1 MWHELTVT
9 FQLRSPLHIGY
20 LPSRS
25 SIFSPTRY
33 YVPGRTLWGA
43 LTRSI
48 TESIHRQPG
57 GADYRSI
64 GHILRENFRFSY
76 FYVHDGRTYYLPE
89 YRDDGLMYG
98 GLDRYEFEG
107 RFIASTVSTALRG
120 GVALKGS
127 LHETEYINNMFHDG
141 EKVEKTR
148 IMGCIWIKNSPL
160 NLEIQ
165 KDGLFIGDI
174 NILHE
179 LTLGGESKYGFGK
192 VVLESI
198 RSGRTPFRVHVSNG
212 IQISDEFLRGHMRY
226 TPDLKFNGDLELV
239 SGRAYFDPER
249 SNRTSEKPGDVI
261 IKPEYYLTPGTQME
275 DHEEATLLWDGS
287 IEFPVLH

>member
-9 FQLRSPLHIGY
+9 FQLMSPLHIGY

-33 YVPGRTLWGA
+33 HVPGRTLWGA

-48 TESIHRQPG
+48 TESIYGQPG
-57 GADYRSI
+57 GDDYRSI

-76 FYVHDGRTYYLPE
+76 FYIHDGRTYYLPE

-107 RFIASTVSTALRG
+107 RFIASTVSTALKD

-127 LHETEYINNMFHDG
+127 LHETEYINSMFHDG
-141 EKVEKTR
+141 EKVERTR
-148 IMGCIWIKNSPL
+148 IMGCIWIKNRPL

-165 KDGLFIGDI
+165 KDGIFIDDI

-198 RSGRTPFRVHVSNG
+198 RSGRTPFRVHVSED

-226 TPDLKFNGDLELV
+226 THDLKFTGDLELL
-239 SGRAYFDPER
+239 SGRAYFDPE
-249 SNRTSEKPGDVI
+249 SNRSSEKPGGVI
-261 IKPEYYLTPGTQME
+261 IKPEYYLTPGTRIE
-275 DHEEATLLWDGS
+275 DHKEATLLWDGTL
-287 IEFPVLH
+287 VR

>member
-48 TESIHRQPG
+48 TESIHRHPG

-89 YRDDGLMYG
+89 YRDHGLIYG
-98 GLDRYEFEG
+98 GLDIYEFEG

-120 GVALKGS
+120 GVVLKGS
-127 LHETEYINNMFHDG
+127 LHETEYINNIFHDG

-148 IMGCIWIKNSPL
+148 IMGCIWVKNSPL
-160 NLEIQ
+160 NLEIR
-165 KDGLFIGDI
+165 KDGIFIGDI

-198 RSGRTPFRVHVSNG
+198 RSGGTPFRVDVSND

-226 TPDLKFNGDLELV
+226 THGLKFNGDLELV

-249 SNRTSEKPGDVI
+249 SNRPSEKPGGVI
-261 IKPEYYLTPGTQME
+261 IKPEYYLTPGTQIE
-275 DHEEATLLWDGS
+275 DYEEASLCWDGS
-287 IEFPVLH
+287 IKFPGLH

>member
-20 LPSRS
+20 LPSMS

-89 YRDDGLMYG
+89 YTDDGLMYG

-160 NLEIQ
+160 NLEIR